1 MLNKIKRRINI
12 TGEEQDELLLD
23 MIEQN
28 ENYVKLYLGVRTI
41 DDSRLDSVII
51 GMTIDAWNKLGEEGK
66 VSSIYQDYRTDF
78 PRQLISPYI
87 GILDAIKKESQGI
100 IRFF

>member
-1 MLNKIKRRINI
+1 MLNKIKRRINLE
-12 TGEEQDELLLD
+12 TNAKDELILD

-28 ENYVKLYLGVRTI
+28 ENYVKLYLGVKTI

-51 GMTIDAWNKLGEEGK
+51 GMTIDAWNKLGEEGT
-66 VSSIYQDYRTDF
+66 VSSIYQDHRTDF
-78 PRQLISPYI
+78 PRQLISPYV
-87 GILDAIKKESQGI
+87 GILDAIKKESRGI